1 MSGPASGIEAKGA
14 GRGGPARDYSWEP
27 FELGNEAAVRHGAW
41 SERRVAP
48 LADQARTRL
57 LDVAPWLA
65 SPAFAPA
72 VEAWARAEARV
83 ALVDTY
89 VAEQGPLDENG
100 KPRPAIELLIR
111 LERLALTLRQAV
123 GLDPASRARIERDL
137 AAGVHDLD
145 LSDAIAEGRQLRTAN
160 DGGVA

>member
-1 MSGPASGIEAKGA
+1 MSGAPASGV
-14 GRGGPARDYSWEP
+14 PARHYRWEP
-27 FELGNEAAVRHGAW
+27 FAEGNAASVRHGAF
-41 SERRVAP
+41 SERRIAP
-48 LADQARTRL
+48 LADRARSGL
-57 LDVAPWLA
+57 LDAAPWLA

-111 LERLALTLRQAV
+111 LERLAFTLRQAV

-137 AAGVHDLD
+137 AAGVHDLN
-145 LSDAIAEGRQLRTAN
+145 LSDAIAEGHQLRTAN
-160 DGGVA
+160 DGGVAS